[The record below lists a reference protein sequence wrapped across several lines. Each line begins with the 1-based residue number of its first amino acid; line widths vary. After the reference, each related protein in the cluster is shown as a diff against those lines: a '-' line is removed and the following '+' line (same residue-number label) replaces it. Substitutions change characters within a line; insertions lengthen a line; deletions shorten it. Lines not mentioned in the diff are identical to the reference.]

1 MIINAWLAL
10 RDDAQTAINAYL
22 DWDEESQGEY
32 DGPLGD
38 LEQKIF
44 RSMADRDVVQG
55 LFKKATINSN
65 QWNLW
70 SVPFDKPVGVL
81 LKAKDA
87 LDRLSDRY
95 PLQFVIGGAW
105 HWDGRQVGT
114 QFTYDENGTVTGISG
129 TPIYPLHP
137 KLIEFMPDG
146 VLADV
151 NLSAGQ
157 TPRQFT

>member
-1 MIINAWLAL
+1 MVFSVLVNVWLGL
-10 RDDAQTAINAYL
+10 RDDAQSAINTCL
-22 DWDEESQGEY
+22 NWDSEVEY
-32 DGPLGD
+32 SGPVGD
-38 LEQKIF
+38 REKRIF
-44 RSMADRDVVQG
+44 QLMGDRAVVQS
-55 LFKKATINSN
+55 LFAKATINSN

-70 SVPFDKPVGVL
+70 TVTFDNPVNAL
-81 LKAKDA
+81 LKIQGEIDYLA
-87 LDRLSDRY
+87 DRY

-114 QFTYDENGTVTGISG
+114 QFTYTDGTVTGISG

-137 KLIEFMPDG
+137 RLIDFMPDG

-157 TPRQFT
+157 TPRIF